1 MCFKVHGTIDFDDIV
16 PYYNVILKRSG
27 MGPRSRD
34 RSEGET
40 MLKAKDIMTT
50 EVISVSTATT
60 VEEFA
65 RILVERRISGAPVID
80 DQGSLIGIV
89 TENDLIRK
97 NKKFHIPTIVRLFD
111 AYIMLES
118 KSRIEQEIKEMAAV
132 TVDDIYR
139 KGVVTIGEDTP
150 VDEIATIMS
159 EKAVHLIPVV
169 EGKKIKGI
177 IGKID
182 IIKGLSLGNV

>member
-1 MCFKVHGTIDFDDIV
+1 
-16 PYYNVILKRSG
+16 
-27 MGPRSRD
+27 
-34 RSEGET
+34 
-40 MLKAKDIMTT
+40 MLRARDIMTKD
-50 EVISVSTATT
+50 VIAVSTSTT
-60 VEEFA
+60 VEELA

-80 DQGSLIGIV
+80 DQGNLIGLV

-118 KSRIEQEIKEMAAV
+118 KSRIENEIKEMAAV
-132 TVDDIYR
+132 TINDIYR
-139 KGVVTIGEDTP
+139 KEVVTVSEDAP

-159 EKAVHLIPVV
+159 ERAVHLIPVV
-169 EGKKIKGI
+169 EGRKIKGI

-182 IIKGLSLGNV
+182 IIKGLSLGNA